1 MMVRKLLLGYEP
13 PKSLAVESG
22 QLMPSHFII
31 LVNNK
36 WVNLSRVES
45 EPTYS
50 RIKPIGVIC
59 LDGTFLEFLEQ
70 YKISKR
76 PNR

>member
-31 LVNNK
+31 VNDAELLN
-36 WVNLSRVES
+36 VSIRRIHLF
-45 EPTYS
+45 S
-50 RIKPIGVIC
+50 RILLNK
-59 LDGTFLEFLEQ
+59 
-70 YKISKR
+70 KK
-76 PNR
+76 

>member
-31 LVNNK
+31 VNDAELLN
-36 WVNLSRVES
+36 VSIRRIHLF
-45 EPTYS
+45 S
-50 RIKPIGVIC
+50 RILLNK
-59 LDGTFLEFLEQ
+59 
-70 YKISKR
+70 K
-76 PNR
+76 NRRKFNL